1 MGNLNHG
8 AGTRFGS
15 VATMMPIDTILA
27 RLDDARPAGRDRWRS
42 RCPSCG
48 GGNSSAL
55 SVGIGNGDAVLL
67 RCWKG
72 CDAEQVARAIG
83 LELNDLC
90 PPRLTDRGS
99 RSLKRRG
106 MLSARQALD
115 VIENET
121 TLVWT
126 AAANMANGYTLT
138 ANDRQRLNT
147 ASARI
152 QAVCDEVRA

>member
-1 MGNLNHG
+1 M
-8 AGTRFGS
+8 
-15 VATMMPIDTILA
+15 
-27 RLDDARPAGRDRWRS
+27 
-42 RCPSCG
+42 
-48 GGNSSAL
+48 
-55 SVGIGNGDAVLL
+55 LL

-83 LELNDLC
+83 LELNDLF
-90 PPRLTDRGS
+90 PPRLTDRGL

-138 ANDRQRLNT
+138 ADDRQRLNT